1 MPYGCT
7 RIQYITVY
15 EKMMIMEQRDDF
27 FFFFLYWSKYV
38 GACQASP
45 TALCCL
51 WLENNKVP

>member
-15 EKMMIMEQRDDF
+15 EKMMIMDQRDDF

-38 GACQASP
+38 GAC
-45 TALCCL
+45 
-51 WLENNKVP
+51 